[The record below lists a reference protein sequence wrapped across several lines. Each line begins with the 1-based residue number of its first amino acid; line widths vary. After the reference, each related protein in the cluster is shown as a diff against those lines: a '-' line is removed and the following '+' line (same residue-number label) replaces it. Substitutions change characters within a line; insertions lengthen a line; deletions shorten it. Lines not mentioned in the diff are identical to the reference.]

1 MTRILL
7 ICSLILSMSLSLSAQ
22 KMVKALKADKQL
34 PSVELKTLDGE
45 TVNIKDYIKEDKL
58 TVLSF
63 WATWCSPCKKE
74 LDNINAFYEDWQ
86 EDYNMELIAITI
98 DNQRSLSKVKPMVE
112 GKRWDYTVLSD
123 VNSDLKRALNFQ
135 TVPYTFIIDGKGN
148 IVYSH
153 SGYVE
158 GDEYELEDKL
168 EELSNK

>member
-1 MTRILL
+1 MTRIFL
-7 ICSLILSMSLSLSAQ
+7 ICSLVIGMTASLSAQ
-22 KMVKALKADKQL
+22 KVVKALQADKQL

-45 TVNIKDYIKEDKL
+45 SVNIKDYVKEGKL
-58 TVLSF
+58 TVISF

-74 LDNINAFYEDWQ
+74 LDNISAVYEDWQ
-86 EDYNMELIAITI
+86 EDYNMELVAVTI

-135 TVPYTFIIDGKGN
+135 TVPYTFVVDGNGN

-168 EELSNK
+168 EELSSK